1 MRFLFII
8 SILISFLNR
17 STAQD
22 LTESG
27 TVSQEDRV
35 IKATEFAIPSSPAF
49 NMLNAN
55 TPSRIERYAGLRD
68 FKVDWSLTNG
78 QSGYNLSP
86 GLAIEVMP
94 VWMMFFDRSA
104 ASRYR
109 SASPLTRTLST
120 LSISA
125 GTNASNSKNW
135 LAWAAKINLYRQHD
149 PLNDEGFLHSLE
161 RMGKAQ
167 KDSLRRI
174 ASQLHNQKYSLDKR
188 NKDYKAQ
195 LAAIHDSIDI
205 TLEAIQAVG
214 QEQSEQLL
222 QAREQYI
229 TKHWNSAYLDLAI
242 GRLYTYI
249 QSQKVVSRVL
259 ESKDKP
265 GETDTVSFV
274 ASHSLKTRNEGF
286 GVWLSGGLGIRD
298 WGMVAGMVRFGRKP
312 SLLTDT
318 IGTQLS
324 LGLNFRYGTRRYN
337 FFMEGFYDDETYPIS
352 DESPDLF
359 RQKFLTFT
367 IGGDW
372 RISRNV
378 MLSFGIRQT
387 RDVENG
393 TLLMQPLVNVNCLM
407 R

>member
-1 MRFLFII
+1 MRYVFLTSLSVLFCCQ
-8 SILISFLNR
+8 LG
-17 STAQD
+17 AQD
-22 LTESG
+22 LNESG
-27 TVSQEDRV
+27 NVNQEDRV
-35 IKATEFAIPSSPAF
+35 VKATEFAIPSSPAF

-109 SASPLTRTLST
+109 NASPLTRTLST
-120 LSISA
+120 LSVSA

-149 PLNDEGFLHSLE
+149 PLNDETFLRSLE

-167 KDSLRRI
+167 KDSLRHI

-188 NKDYKAQ
+188 LSDYKAK
-195 LAAIHDSIDI
+195 LAAINDSIDI
-205 TLEAIQAVG
+205 TLEAIQAIG
-214 QEQSEQLL
+214 HKQSDQLL
-222 QAREQYI
+222 QAREKYI
-229 TKHWNSAYLDLAI
+229 AKHWNSAYLDLAI

-265 GETDTVSFV
+265 GQTDTVSFV

-298 WGMVAGMVRFGRKP
+298 WGMIAGMVRFGRKP

-337 FFMEGFYDDETYPIS
+337 FFVEGFYDHESYPIS
-352 DESPDLF
+352 EESTQVF
-359 RQKFLTFT
+359 RQKFLMFT
-367 IGGDW
+367 LGGDW

-393 TLLMQPLVNVNCLM
+393 TLLMQPLVNINCLM

>member
-1 MRFLFII
+1 MRF
-8 SILISFLNR
+8 ILIIIVMTFFWYY
-17 STAQD
+17 TGAQD
-22 LTESG
+22 LNESS
-27 TVSQEDRV
+27 TVSQEDKV

-94 VWMMFFDRSA
+94 VWMIFFDRSA

-109 SASPLTRTLST
+109 RASPLARTLST

-125 GTNASNSKNW
+125 GTNASNTKNW
-135 LAWAAKINLYRQHD
+135 LAWAAKINLIRQHD
-149 PLNDEGFLHSLE
+149 PLRDESFLQNLE
-161 RMGKAQ
+161 RTGKAR
-167 KDSLRRI
+167 KDSLRRL

-188 NKDYKAQ
+188 LTDYKTR
-195 LAAIHDSIDI
+195 LAAIKDSIDQI
-205 TLEAIQAVG
+205 VEAIQVIG

-222 QAREQYI
+222 QAREHYI
-229 TKHWNSAYLDLAI
+229 TKHWNSAYLDLAA

-265 GETDTVSFV
+265 GQTDTVSFV
-274 ASHSLKTRNEGF
+274 ANHSLKTRKEGF
-286 GVWLSGGLGIRD
+286 GIWLSGGLGISD
-298 WGMVAGMVRFGRKP
+298 WGMVAGMMRFGRKA

-318 IGTQLS
+318 MGSQLS

-337 FFMEGFYDDETYPIS
+337 FFVEGFYDHESYPING
-352 DESPDLF
+352 ESTEIF
-359 RQKFLTFT
+359 RQKFLMFT
-367 IGGDW
+367 LGGDW

-393 TLLMQPLVNVNCLM
+393 TLLMQPLVNINCLM